1 MGDAAHLHPGGAGH
15 VGDVPGGGI
24 PLDGGVGGEDQLL
37 DLLLLEAALQDIE
50 PQLLGADAVKG
61 RQVPHQH
68 EVTAGEL
75 AGLLDGGHVRR
86 ALHHAEQAVLLAL
99 GIGADLAAIVL
110 GKGAAVAA
118 MTDFGERPIEQ
129 GGQTQAAAALA
140 LQQGERHALG
150 RFRAHARQDLQ
161 RLHHLIEQGTEF
173 HGDIL

>member
-1 MGDAAHLHPGGAGH
+1 MGDAAHGHPGGAGH

-24 PLDGGVGGEDQLL
+24 PLYGGVGGEDQLL
-37 DLLLLEAALQDIE
+37 DVFILQPPLQDLQA
-50 PQLLGADAVKG
+50 QLLRAYAVQR

-68 EVTAGEL
+68 EVAAGEL

-99 GIGADLAAIVL
+99 GIGADLAAIIL
-110 GKGAAVAA
+110 GKGAAMAA
-118 MTDFGERPIEQ
+118 VTDLGQRPTEQ
-129 GGQTQAAAALA
+129 LGQPQAAAALA
-140 LQQGERHALG
+140 LEQGECHALG

-161 RLHHLIEQGTEF
+161 RLHHLIEQRTEF